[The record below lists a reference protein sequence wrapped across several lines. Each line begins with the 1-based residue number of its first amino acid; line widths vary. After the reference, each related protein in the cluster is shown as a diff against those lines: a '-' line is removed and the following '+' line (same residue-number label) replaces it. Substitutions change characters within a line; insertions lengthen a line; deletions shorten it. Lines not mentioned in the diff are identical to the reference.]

1 MEQQLQNNM
10 MLQGTRKRHLPT
22 SEFIGKFN
30 CKEDF
35 VKYFREHCKF
45 LSLGG

>member
-1 MEQQLQNNM
+1 MEQQPHDNM

-22 SEFIGKFN
+22 SEFAGKFA
-30 CKEDF
+30 CKADF

-45 LSLGG
+45 LFARI